1 MPLEAL
7 LLFSCVAPLM
17 KRTVKEMVLIGQ
29 KINIRKKIDVG
40 LLCVQDGTNKNFLQE
55 IAVYFHHFVF
65 FFFSF
70 RNSILYA
77 IEKWKWPRMSSAMIE
92 TR

>member
-77 IEKWKWPRMSSAMIE
+77 IEKWK
-92 TR
+92 